1 MIKTEIILLTNNI
14 VLPFQQ
20 LKKIYHLDFIEL
32 NKLFAQKSLA
42 EHGLGFLINIYDMD
56 DLDYQWGPKLKKKI
70 IFDAGGPNQTYLH
83 NLDIRNYNV
92 YDVDNIILSHWHY
105 DHTGGLN
112 GILKRI
118 EKKITIICHND
129 AKYERFFR
137 RSDDVKNSDLEG
149 KTREEI
155 SPLLSSSKIVNQEP
169 VDLEMIKNL
178 GGNMFFSRQ
187 PYEIFKNDELKITL
201 SGEIPRKYEEEDFNN
216 FFSLQDGILKVDKIL
231 DDKCLIFEYKN
242 NVVLLTGCCHSGIM
256 NTIDYVK
263 SRTNKEITHIIGG
276 FHMGNASL
284 ERIKSTIRYLKI
296 FQDSYKPLYL
306 FPIHCSGERFVEQV
320 NSSKMLNT
328 KAFNCS
334 VGTVFNIK
342 TNGF

>member
-1 MIKTEIILLTNNI
+1 MGS
-14 VLPFQQ
+14 
-20 LKKIYHLDFIEL
+20 KI
-32 NKLFAQKSLA
+32 
-42 EHGLGFLINIYDMD
+42 
-56 DLDYQWGPKLKKKI
+56 KKKI
-70 IFDAGGPNQTYLH
+70 IFDTGGPNKTFIH
-83 NLDIRNYNV
+83 NLDIRSYNV
-92 YDVDNIILSHWHY
+92 YDIDTIILSHWHY

-112 GILKRI
+112 EILKRI

-178 GGNMFFSRQ
+178 GGNMFFSKN
-187 PYEIFKNDELKITL
+187 PYEIFKDDELKITL

-216 FFSLQDGILKVDKIL
+216 YFSLQDGIFKVDKIL

-242 NVVLLTGCCHSGIM
+242 SVVLLTGCCHSGIM

-263 SRTNKEITHIIGG
+263 DLTDKLITHIIGG
-276 FHMGNASL
+276 IHLANAPR
-284 ERIKSTIRYLKI
+284 ERIRATIRYLKT
-296 FQDSYKPLYL
+296 FQENYKSLYL
-306 FPIHCSGERFVEQV
+306 FPIHCTGERFIYEI
-320 NSSKMLNT
+320 NTSKILNT

-334 VGTVFNIK
+334 VGTVFDIR
-342 TNGF
+342 TGAF